1 MNTRMVKAH
10 STRIYLYLY
19 LVVVAFLTSSCTLRN
34 LELDMGSTLSASK
47 EPGYYA
53 QPTTYTESSSLLVT
67 FKAEAKFRPILESSG
82 TYYLGPV
89 SSELRPIPYAEFHIY
104 NSQGTRIQQGETD
117 KNGNIS
123 ARIPKTVGN
132 YSIKVF
138 SRSFNSFLKVSVLKD
153 LYNNQPHFIE
163 QTFALDETAI
173 ANSSVDFT
181 SSIDLIAQADD
192 AISSEVEGGAFNI
205 HYMIYL
211 TNEYIRKTIGKDT
224 LVSGVPSTN
233 TNQWFVAD
241 KVQVYWKRGFNPAS
255 YFYGSSADGSSFY
268 IPSENKMFILGGMN
282 GNISTADTD
291 HFDNSVVIHE
301 YGHFLENRYSNAKS
315 RGGSHNGN
323 GIIDARLA
331 WSEGFANYFQS
342 EVLNGSDLI
351 KNSLSHTGLSS
362 NSVYNSYIDTS
373 GYSNSN
379 NPSNGYAKIDFS
391 LYESGKTAALD
402 RTSSDLVGYG
412 NFREVSIARLL
423 FKASRNSSTYLFT
436 DNLTSIYGG
445 DAEFKYIWQVFS
457 GENKEGNNTVNPY
470 AYSLAAKGK
479 YPLSNSGL
487 FNYLLKELMTAKS
500 VQTTHLDTLLNN
512 EKQADSTVHFA
523 RYLSSSATCSDTTI
537 GPSSGENVSQG
548 YISHPLAN
556 NDFYIIQYTGG
567 NGVLSLNYTANTSV
581 NPMNL
586 DLIVH
591 KIDYDYVEDKD
602 LASGDSS
609 TTLVRQS
616 RTTNTTEAVNL
627 KGLSAGY
634 YFVVVKVNAYEKLA
648 NEMSGKTADYK
659 LSLNGVDLCGI
670 ER

>member
-1 MNTRMVKAH
+1 MYTCMAKAH
-10 STRIYLYLY
+10 SVQIHLYLY
-19 LVVVAFLTSSCTLRN
+19 LVVAAFLTSSCTLRD

-47 EPGYYA
+47 EPGYYSN
-53 QPTTYTESSSLLVT
+53 PTTYSESTSLLVT
-67 FKAEAKFRPILESSG
+67 FKAEAKFRPILEYNG
-82 TYYLGPV
+82 GYYLGPV
-89 SSELRPIPYAEFHIY
+89 SNELRPIPYAEFHIY
-104 NSQGTRIQQGETD
+104 NSQGSRIQQGETD

-123 ARIPKTVGN
+123 ARIPKTVGT

-138 SRSFNSFLKVSVLKD
+138 SRSFNSYLKVSVLKD

-163 QTFALDETAI
+163 QSFTLDENSI
-173 ANSSVDFT
+173 AGSSVDFT
-181 SSIDLIAQADD
+181 SIDLVAQADD
-192 AISSEVEGGAFNI
+192 AISSEVEGAAFNI
-205 HYMIYL
+205 HYMIYI
-211 TNEYIRKTIGKDT
+211 TNEYIRKTIEKDV
-224 LVSGVPSTN
+224 LVGGVPSTN

-255 YFYGSSADGSSFY
+255 YFYGSSADGASFY

-301 YGHFLENRYSNAKS
+301 YGHFLENKYSNAKS

-351 KNSLSHTGLSS
+351 KNSQNPTGLSS

-373 GYSNSN
+373 GYSNTYT
-379 NPSNGYAKIDFS
+379 PSSYAKIDFS
-391 LYESGKTAALD
+391 LYENGKTASLD
-402 RTSSDLVGYG
+402 KTASDLVGYG

-423 FKASRNSSTYLFT
+423 FKASRNSSTFLFT
-436 DNLTSIYGG
+436 DSLTPHYGG
-445 DAEFKYIWQVFS
+445 DADFKYIWQVFA
-457 GENKEGNNTVNPY
+457 GENKEGNNTINPY

-487 FNYLLKELMTAKS
+487 YNYLLKELLTAKS
-500 VQTTHLDTLLNN
+500 IETTHLDALLNN
-512 EKQADSTVHFA
+512 EKQADSTLHFA
-523 RYLSSSATCSDTTI
+523 RYLTTSTTCSNTTI
-537 GPSSGENVSQG
+537 GPSSGENISQG

-556 NDFYIIQYTGG
+556 NDFYILQYTGG
-567 NGVLSLNYTANTSV
+567 NGVLSLNYTANTST

-602 LASGDSS
+602 LAAGDSS

-616 RTTNTTEAVNL
+616 RTISSTESVNL
-627 KGLSAGY
+627 RGLSSGF

-648 NEMSGKTADYK
+648 GDMSGKTANYK

>member
-10 STRIYLYLY
+10 SAPIHLYLY
-19 LVVVAFLTSSCTLRN
+19 LVVVAFLTSSCTLRD

-47 EPGYYA
+47 EPGYYSS
-53 QPTTYTESSSLLVT
+53 PTTYSDASSVVVS
-67 FKAEAKFRPILESSG
+67 FKAEAKFRPILEYSG

-89 SSELRPIPYAEFHIY
+89 SNEIRPIPYAEFHIY

-123 ARIPKTVGN
+123 AKIPKTIGT

-138 SRSFNSFLKVSVLKD
+138 SRSFNSYLKVSVLKD

-163 QTFALDETAI
+163 QEFTLDTS
-173 ANSSVDFT
+173 NTSGSSIDFT
-181 SSIDLIAQADD
+181 SLDLIAEADD
-192 AISSEVEGGAFNI
+192 SISSEVEGAAFNI
-205 HYMIYL
+205 HYMIYI
-211 TNEYIRKTIGKDT
+211 TNEYIRKTIEKDT

-241 KVQVYWKRGFNPAS
+241 KVQVYWKRGFNPSS
-255 YFYGSSADGSSFY
+255 YFYGSSADGASFY

-282 GNISTADTD
+282 GNISSADTD
-291 HFDNSVVIHE
+291 HFDNSVIIHE

-315 RGGSHNGN
+315 KGGAHNGN

-351 KNSLSHTGLSS
+351 KNSQNPTGLSS
-362 NSVYNSYIDTS
+362 NSVYNSYIDTA
-373 GYSNSN
+373 GYSNTN
-379 NPSNGYAKIDFS
+379 TPSSGYAQIDFS
-391 LYESGKTAALD
+391 LYESGKTATLD
-402 RTSSDLVGYG
+402 RTASDLVGYG

-423 FKASRNSSTYLFT
+423 FKASRNSSTLLFI
-436 DNLTSIYGG
+436 DGITSIYGG
-445 DAEFKYIWQVFS
+445 DADFKYIWQVFA
-457 GENKEGNNTVNPY
+457 GENKEGNNTINPY
-470 AYSLAAKGK
+470 AYSLAVKGK

-487 FNYLLKELMTAKS
+487 FNYLLKELMTAKTIE
-500 VQTTHLDTLLNN
+500 TTHLDTLLNN
-512 EKQADSTVHFA
+512 EKQADSTINFA
-523 RYLSSSATCSDTTI
+523 RYLSSSETCSETTI

-567 NGVLSLNYTANTSV
+567 NGVLRLNYTANTST

-609 TTLVRQS
+609 TTIVRQS
-616 RTTNTTEAVNL
+616 RTTNTTETVNL
-627 KGLSAGY
+627 SGLSTGY
-634 YFVVVKVNAYEKLA
+634 YFVVVKVNAYEKTA
-648 NEMSGKTADYK
+648 NDMSGKTANYK

>member
-1 MNTRMVKAH
+1 MYTCMAKAH
-10 STRIYLYLY
+10 SVQIHLYLY
-19 LVVVAFLTSSCTLRN
+19 LVVAAFLTSSCTLRD

-47 EPGYYA
+47 EPGYYSN
-53 QPTTYTESSSLLVT
+53 PTTYSESTSLLVT
-67 FKAEAKFRPILESSG
+67 FKAEAKFRPILEYNG
-82 TYYLGPV
+82 GYYLGPV
-89 SSELRPIPYAEFHIY
+89 SNELRPIPYAEFHIY
-104 NSQGTRIQQGETD
+104 NSQGSRIQQGETD

-123 ARIPKTVGN
+123 ARIPKTVGT

-138 SRSFNSFLKVSVLKD
+138 SRSFNSYLKVSVLKD

-163 QTFALDETAI
+163 QSFTLDENSI
-173 ANSSVDFT
+173 AGSSVDFT
-181 SSIDLIAQADD
+181 SIDLVAQADD
-192 AISSEVEGGAFNI
+192 AISSEVEGAAFNI
-205 HYMIYL
+205 HYMIYI
-211 TNEYIRKTIGKDT
+211 TNEYIRKTIEKDV
-224 LVSGVPSTN
+224 LVGGVPSTN

-255 YFYGSSADGSSFY
+255 YFYGSSADGASFY

-351 KNSLSHTGLSS
+351 KNSQNPTGLSS

-373 GYSNSN
+373 GYSNTYT
-379 NPSNGYAKIDFS
+379 PSSYAKIDFS
-391 LYESGKTAALD
+391 LYENGKTASLD
-402 RTSSDLVGYG
+402 KTASDLVGYG

-423 FKASRNSSTYLFT
+423 FKASRNSSTFLFT
-436 DNLTSIYGG
+436 DSLTPHYGG
-445 DAEFKYIWQVFS
+445 DADFKYIWQVFA
-457 GENKEGNNTVNPY
+457 GENKEGNNTINPY
-470 AYSLAAKGK
+470 AYSLAARGK

-487 FNYLLKELMTAKS
+487 YNYLLKELLTAKS
-500 VQTTHLDTLLNN
+500 IETTHLDALLNN
-512 EKQADSTVHFA
+512 EKQADSTLHFA
-523 RYLSSSATCSDTTI
+523 RYLTTSTTCSNTTI
-537 GPSSGENVSQG
+537 GPSSGENISQG

-556 NDFYIIQYTGG
+556 NDFYILQYTGG
-567 NGVLSLNYTANTSV
+567 NGVLSLNYTANTST

-602 LASGDSS
+602 LAAGDSS

-616 RTTNTTEAVNL
+616 RTISSTESVNL
-627 KGLSAGY
+627 RGLSSGF

-648 NEMSGKTADYK
+648 GDMSGKTANYK